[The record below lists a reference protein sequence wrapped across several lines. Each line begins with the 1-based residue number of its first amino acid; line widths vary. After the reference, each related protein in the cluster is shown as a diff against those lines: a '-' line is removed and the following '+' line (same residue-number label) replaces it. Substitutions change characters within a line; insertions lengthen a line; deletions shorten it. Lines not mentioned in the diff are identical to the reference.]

1 MNETY
6 VEAKEKESILSLDVS
21 NVIYLGIK
29 RVFDIV
35 IAIIG
40 CIILIP
46 LIVIVKISYIL
57 TGDFHSIFFKQERIG
72 KNGKPIQIYKFR
84 TMVPN
89 ADAVLF
95 KLMEENE
102 DIRIEYKRYKKL
114 HHDPRITKMGGFLR
128 STSIDEMPQF
138 INILKGNMSVVG
150 PRPYLYREQKDMG
163 EYFNTIIKCKPGLT
177 GYSQVNGRSGTDF
190 IKRLVMDEYYE
201 SHKGL
206 LMDTKIFIKTFIKVF
221 IKDGA
226 K

>member
-72 KNGKPIQIYKFR
+72 KNGKEWE
-84 TMVPN
+84 TN
-89 ADAVLF
+89 SNL
-95 KLMEENE
+95 
-102 DIRIEYKRYKKL
+102 
-114 HHDPRITKMGGFLR
+114 
-128 STSIDEMPQF
+128 
-138 INILKGNMSVVG
+138 
-150 PRPYLYREQKDMG
+150 
-163 EYFNTIIKCKPGLT
+163 
-177 GYSQVNGRSGTDF
+177 
-190 IKRLVMDEYYE
+190 
-201 SHKGL
+201 
-206 LMDTKIFIKTFIKVF
+206 
-221 IKDGA
+221 
-226 K
+226 

>member
-1 MNETY
+1 M
-6 VEAKEKESILSLDVS
+6 
-21 NVIYLGIK
+21 
-29 RVFDIV
+29 
-35 IAIIG
+35 
-40 CIILIP
+40 
-46 LIVIVKISYIL
+46 
-57 TGDFHSIFFKQERIG
+57 G